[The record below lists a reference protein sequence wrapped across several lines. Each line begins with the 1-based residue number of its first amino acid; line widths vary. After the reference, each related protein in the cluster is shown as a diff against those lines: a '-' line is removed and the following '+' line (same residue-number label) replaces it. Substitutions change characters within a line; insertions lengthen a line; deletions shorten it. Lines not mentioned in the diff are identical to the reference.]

1 MNPHLS
7 APSLVQLLRQ
17 YYPAGL
23 WCDDPAYKA
32 SAEAQ
37 RLTRRLD
44 DAQKNTRAWES
55 CVQRIRAE
63 FPGCTLW
70 DATLL
75 WIDPCYR
82 LRVSL
87 PNTTGSGDQRDAI
100 ICLVSLLAPAYVIYA
115 SHFLDT
121 GPATESWTR
130 YPPLPPEFQPYD
142 AKLAPII
149 ESAFGASRLPN
160 DVLFTPIPDLA
171 PRTGNVAL
179 GKARLIDLLFTPDR
193 W

>member
-1 MNPHLS
+1 MKPHLS

-23 WCDDPAYKA
+23 WCDDPAYKD

-37 RLTRRLD
+37 RLTRMLAS
-44 DAQKNTRAWES
+44 AQKNRQVWDSFVE
-55 CVQRIRAE
+55 RAE
-63 FPGCTLW
+63 EQFPNCTLW
-70 DATLL
+70 DTTLL

-87 PNTTGSGDQRDAI
+87 PNTAKEGEGRDAI
-100 ICLVSLLAPAYVIYA
+100 ICLVSLLAPAYVLYA
-115 SHFLDT
+115 SHVLDT
-121 GPATESWTR
+121 GPFVESWTR
-130 YPPLPPEFQPYD
+130 YPPLPLEFQSHD
-142 AKLAPII
+142 AKLAPIL

-160 DVLFTPIPDLA
+160 EVLFTPVPDLA

>member
-1 MNPHLS
+1 MTPPLS

-37 RLTRRLD
+37 RLTRLLD
-44 DAQKNTRAWES
+44 DAQKDTRAWQAF
-55 CVQRIRAE
+55 VQRLHEE
-63 FPGCTLW
+63 FPGCALW
-70 DATLL
+70 DTTLL

-87 PNTTGSGDQRDAI
+87 PNMARGGDERDTI
-100 ICLVSLLAPAYVIYA
+100 ICLVSLLAPVYAIYA

-121 GPATESWTR
+121 GASTESWTR
-130 YPPLPPEFQPYD
+130 YPPCLPSSNPM
-142 AKLAPII
+142 
-149 ESAFGASRLPN
+149 
-160 DVLFTPIPDLA
+160 TPGS
-171 PRTGNVAL
+171 PRSSS
-179 GKARLIDLLFTPDR
+179 PP
-193 W
+193 